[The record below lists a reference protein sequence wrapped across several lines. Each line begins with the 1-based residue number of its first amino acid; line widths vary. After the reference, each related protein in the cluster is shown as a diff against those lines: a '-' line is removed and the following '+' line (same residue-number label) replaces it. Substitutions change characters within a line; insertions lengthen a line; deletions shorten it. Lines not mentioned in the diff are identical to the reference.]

1 MRKFFFLLFLAL
13 ATQMVFAENK
23 KSETEDSMAEF
34 KETKFLQIDPFEIPK
49 ELKVIENQIT
59 QNSLDVIILTGKYT
73 LSYSEKRPEG
83 YNKSYRNFF
92 GLKISILPLKENS
105 SDYTVKIFYYNWT
118 TNKYDKTLT
127 KKISKYN
134 ILNEMRFAMYE
145 LILGSAIVGENRD
158 IIERKNFERI
168 QAVRQTI
175 EEQEKR
181 EKQKKKQKKEAL
193 EKKKDK
199 PVALPDDEME
209 EEKLKRE
216 AKKTVEKIQDTEENE
231 ENKEGGSKSDKIKST
246 SGSAGD
252 PPELE
257 EIELQ
262 SKKNNSSSE
271 KPAKKKVADKRA
283 EEKVTEPV
291 INSQSI
297 APELEATDPPTPKT
311 IAFNLNSGL
320 KFETVDAIGL
330 LQTTT
335 NLTYLNLGADYRTDV
350 HAKYP
355 WGYGF
360 SLNAGIPIKKEKYQ
374 ISVSRALEG
383 GIFKT
388 FFSNLRVGAGVEYS
402 SLVFVNLPG
411 AGEGLKIVQ
420 NDLLYGKLKFSL
432 HFNLL
437 NREMLAGGELCTS
450 LSQKSDVNKEISV
463 TKNVFFY
470 QTQIKGDHS
479 AEVRVSQSTFTGYF
493 SGKASGVVV
502 LYVYNF
508 GN

>member
-1 MRKFFFLLFLAL
+1 MLS
-13 ATQMVFAENK
+13 TQMVLAENK
-23 KSETEDSMAEF
+23 KSETEDSIAEF

-49 ELKVIENQIT
+49 ELKVIENQIA
-59 QNSLDVIILTGKYT
+59 QNTFDVIILTGKYT

-83 YNKSYRNFF
+83 YNKNYRNFF
-92 GLKISILPLKENS
+92 GLKISILPLKENA
-105 SDYTVKIFYYNWT
+105 SDYVVKLLYYNWT

-145 LILGSAIVGENRD
+145 LILGPAIVNENRD

-193 EKKKDK
+193 EKKQEK
-199 PVALPDDEME
+199 PEAKPDDEME

-216 AKKTVEKIQDTEENE
+216 AKKKEEKKKDSEEKE
-231 ENKEGGSKSDKIKST
+231 EEEGSKSGRGKAA
-246 SGSAGD
+246 SGNAGD

-257 EIELQ
+257 EPELK
-262 SKKNNSSSE
+262 SKKNNPSSE
-271 KPAKKKVADKRA
+271 KTAKKKVADKKA
-283 EEKVTEPV
+283 EEKKTEPFL
-291 INSQSI
+291 NSASI
-297 APELEATDPPTPKT
+297 APELEKPDPPTPKT
-311 IAFNLNSGL
+311 IAFNLNAGL
-320 KFETVDAIGL
+320 RIENVEAIGL
-330 LQTTT
+330 IQTKT
-335 NLTYLNLGADYRTDV
+335 NLNYLNLGADYRTDML
-350 HAKYP
+350 AKYP

-360 SLNAGIPIKKEKYQ
+360 SLNAGIPVKKEKYQ

-383 GIFKT
+383 GVFKT
-388 FFSNLRVGAGVEYS
+388 FYSNFRVGGGFEYS
-402 SLVFVNLPG
+402 SLVFANLAG

-432 HFNLL
+432 QFNLL
-437 NREMLAGGELCTS
+437 NREMLAGAEFSTS
-450 LSQKSDVNKEISV
+450 LSQKSDINKAISV

-470 QTQIKGDHS
+470 QAQIKGDHS
-479 AEVRVSQSTFTGYF
+479 AELRVSQSTFTGYF
-493 SGKASGVVV
+493 SGKASGVAV